1 MEHFFL
7 VILAFLALLA
17 CFDLFVGVSNDAS
30 NFLNSAL
37 GCRISSYRTTML
49 VASIGVLLGATFS
62 SGMMEIARSG
72 VFHPQMFSFSEVM
85 VIFFAVMVSDVL
97 LLDTFNSL
105 GLPTSTTVSIV
116 FELLGSAMAAAAY
129 KLLAAEASMA
139 EVVNFINTSKA
150 LTIITGILVSVVVA
164 FISGVVVQY
173 LVRLVFTFHFEKV
186 YRRAGGIFGGIS
198 VTAIFYFLIMKGA
211 SGASFMRPEWLAWI
225 DAHTGT
231 ILLSML
237 IGFSALFQILI
248 LCCSLNVFRIVI
260 LSGTFSLAFAF
271 AGNDLVNFVGVPLA
285 ALDSVLDFM
294 AHGAEPGVYMMSSL
308 LDDPGTP
315 TIFLLLSGLIMVLT
329 LWFSKKARQVVQTS
343 INLSS
348 SQSGTHEQFGSS
360 LPGRMI
366 VRSSLT
372 LGNIVRQILPA
383 PLQVALHS
391 RFKPRKLE
399 RGEAAL
405 PFDYVRA
412 SVNLV
417 LSSILIASATSL
429 KLPLSTTYVTFMV
442 AMGSSFAD
450 GAWDRESAVYRI
462 SGVLTVISGWFL
474 TALSAATCA
483 GFVCTLVMLGGEWMC
498 CGLILLVVTLL
509 IRSNFLTKEKTVDNA
524 FFPKAS
530 DSSSVREALNKM
542 VGAYLGKTVD
552 IFDKTVK
559 TFLDDNESGLRRLK
573 TDATQLFDSLSQQRS
588 AYYSMAQG
596 SGDADTKLDQDARYC
611 FYRAYTNMREVGR
624 NLQRLTTVVKEH
636 VANRHRVYHGEPK
649 RRLLELAANLQ
660 KLSQSTEGRHS
671 LESVSL
677 NANEIINEI
686 DDMQAKLL
694 TSISR
699 ENLSMRGCELY
710 LNFLQTARELVNRYA
725 IVAVLQQELNDLCD
739 KHEEE
744 RAHEKAAAA
753 SRPATL
759 AEMEAKKRSAA
770 RLLQA
775 LHLSSG
781 RKA

>member
-129 KLLAAEASMA
+129 KLLAAEASVA

-173 LVRLVFTFHFEKV
+173 LVRLVFTFHFENV
-186 YRRAGGIFGGIS
+186 YRRAGGLFGGIS

-248 LCCSLNVFRIVI
+248 LCCNLNVFRIVI

-285 ALDSVLDFM
+285 ALDSVMDFM
-294 AHGAEPGVYMMSSL
+294 AHGSEPGVYMMSSL

-372 LGNIVRQILPA
+372 MGNIVRQILPA

-399 RGEAAL
+399 RGETPL

-530 DSSSVREALNKM
+530 DSGSVREALNKM

-573 TDATQLFDSLSQQRS
+573 ADATQLFDSLSQQRS

-649 RRLLELAANLQ
+649 RRLLELASSLQ

-677 NANEIINEI
+677 NANEVINEI

-753 SRPATL
+753 SRPSSSAD
-759 AEMEAKKRSAA
+759 MDAKKRSAT

>member
-49 VASIGVLLGATFS
+49 VASVGVLLGATFS

-129 KLLAAEASMA
+129 KLLAAEASVA

-173 LVRLVFTFHFEKV
+173 LVRLVFTFHFENV
-186 YRRAGGIFGGIS
+186 YRRAGGLFGGIS

-211 SGASFMRPEWLAWI
+211 SGASFMQPEWLAWI

-248 LCCSLNVFRIVI
+248 LCCNLNVFRIVI

-285 ALDSVLDFM
+285 ALDSVMDFM
-294 AHGAEPGVYMMSSL
+294 AHGSEPGVYMMSSL

-372 LGNIVRQILPA
+372 MGNIVRQILPA

-399 RGEAAL
+399 RGETPL

-509 IRSNFLTKEKTVDNA
+509 VRSNFLTKEKTVDNA

-530 DSSSVREALNKM
+530 DSGSVREALNKM

-573 TDATQLFDSLSQQRS
+573 ADATQLFDSLSQQRS

-649 RRLLELAANLQ
+649 RRLLELAASLQ

-753 SRPATL
+753 SRPASS
-759 AEMEAKKRSAA
+759 ADMEAKKRSAA

>member
-129 KLLAAEASMA
+129 KLLAAEASVA

-173 LVRLVFTFHFEKV
+173 LVRLVFTFHFENV
-186 YRRAGGIFGGIS
+186 YRRAGGLFGGIS

-211 SGASFMRPEWLAWI
+211 SGASFMQPEWLAWI

-248 LCCSLNVFRIVI
+248 LCCNLNVFRIVI

-285 ALDSVLDFM
+285 ALDSVMDFM
-294 AHGAEPGVYMMSSL
+294 AHGSEPGVYMMSSL

-372 LGNIVRQILPA
+372 MGNIVRQILPA

-399 RGEAAL
+399 RGETPL

-509 IRSNFLTKEKTVDNA
+509 VRSNFLTKEKTVDNA

-530 DSSSVREALNKM
+530 DSGSVREALNKM

-573 TDATQLFDSLSQQRS
+573 ADATQLFDSLSQQRS

-649 RRLLELAANLQ
+649 RRLLELAASLQ

-753 SRPATL
+753 SRPASSADL
-759 AEMEAKKRSAA
+759 DAKKRSAT